1 MTVSW
6 FVRRGKILLGL
17 KKLRLG
23 AGLYNG
29 FGGQVEPGE
38 AIDQAAIREFKEE
51 TRGMRVLRQEEIGR
65 VTVRFQES
73 DLVVKLHFFL
83 VTKGCGEPAENE
95 EMKPEWFSLGK
106 IPYDRMW
113 PTDRICLPLA
123 IKGLKFTGH
132 FLLDNPEQRRLVS
145 QTTNVIGGFKANE

>member
-6 FVRRGKILLGL
+6 FVRQDQILLGL

-29 FGGQVEPGE
+29 FGGRVEPGE
-38 AIDQAAIREFKEE
+38 TIEQAAIREFEEE
-51 TRGMRVLRQEEIGR
+51 TKGMQVKRQEEIGR
-65 VTVRFQES
+65 VTVRFEES
-73 DLVVKLHFFL
+73 DLVVELHFFL
-83 VTKGCGEPAENE
+83 VIECCGEPAEND
-95 EMKPEWFSLGK
+95 EMKPEWFSLEE
-106 IPYDRMW
+106 IPFNRMW

-132 FLLDNPEQRRLVS
+132 FLLNNPDQRK
-145 QTTNVIGGFKANE
+145 VISKEITVVEFI